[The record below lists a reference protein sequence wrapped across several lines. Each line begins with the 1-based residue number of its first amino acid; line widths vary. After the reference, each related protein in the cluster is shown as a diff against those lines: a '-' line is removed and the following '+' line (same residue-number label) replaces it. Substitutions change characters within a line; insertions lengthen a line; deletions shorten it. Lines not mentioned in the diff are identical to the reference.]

1 MVLRKPHWANSPNVT
16 GQTFSMKRQ
25 TIVILLQSTYIYLLL
40 SSTFLLTSCIT
51 TSDLIKQDN
60 FKPNKFSLENF
71 NANYSNLDSSS
82 KGFGMWQLLYDCKSF
97 KNDTSKN
104 INSLNLNFDG
114 KNNLIVTLKSNDI
127 IINKFNFKVKLRGDY
142 ISIKRNLFLIPIPF
156 IWTRYHEAKVILSN
170 DQDGNL
176 HLNYARSQFVWTL
189 MAGSVEQKFNQ
200 THFKLHN

>member
-1 MVLRKPHWANSPNVT
+1 
-16 GQTFSMKRQ
+16 
-25 TIVILLQSTYIYLLL
+25 
-40 SSTFLLTSCIT
+40 
-51 TSDLIKQDN
+51 
-60 FKPNKFSLENF
+60 
-71 NANYSNLDSSS
+71 
-82 KGFGMWQLLYDCKSF
+82 MWQLLYDCKSF